1 MLLLCSFG
9 LLIACCLFS
18 VYRNESPFL
27 LLNPH
32 HPEMTLSLCPR
43 DCFISALCSSMKCVS
58 WPCSPLFK
66 LEGQQRVVTSPSFCV
81 VVSMMMMIMKSGE
94 SSQHNLVKTRS
105 LPLRVERTTSFNIVI
120 YVNQEVFFRS
130 LAPETSWSVFGEEA
144 YKKELPWTHVQESDR
159 KESLTLITGQ
169 CVLFTDMTH
178 RSQSQTRLVLNI
190 QVTKVTEDEQRKAR
204 DTESSS
210 SSIEA
215 EQTHVFRQRKSDSTD
230 KRIGVPPPIPVKTSN
245 KLQTTE
251 LSWLLEVPKRQWIE
265 LLLLLPIS
273 EFHAVVSRN
282 YRFSSPQ
289 NESEG
294 VTQTFE
300 RE

>member
-105 LPLRVERTTSFNIVI
+105 LPLREQLPS
-120 YVNQEVFFRS
+120 
-130 LAPETSWSVFGEEA
+130 TSWFMLI
-144 YKKELPWTHVQESDR
+144 KKSSFDLWRLRHRDQSSEKRRTKKNYHELMSKKV
-159 KESLTLITGQ
+159 IG
-169 CVLFTDMTH
+169 
-178 RSQSQTRLVLNI
+178 RS
-190 QVTKVTEDEQRKAR
+190 
-204 DTESSS
+204 
-210 SSIEA
+210 
-215 EQTHVFRQRKSDSTD
+215 H
-230 KRIGVPPPIPVKTSN
+230 
-245 KLQTTE
+245 
-251 LSWLLEVPKRQWIE
+251 LL
-265 LLLLLPIS
+265 
-273 EFHAVVSRN
+273 
-282 YRFSSPQ
+282 
-289 NESEG
+289 
-294 VTQTFE
+294 
-300 RE
+300 